1 MASEK
6 DERQRNE
13 LATTTVGPPR
23 SGTSSSDSSSSSVVM
38 TTVIVVIKLY
48 TRGWRVINCIILFS
62 MCNTQ
67 LCIVYFMF
75 IVHIYLCVSDTGR
88 GVGGHPTG
96 GGRVLKKRD
105 QVCVVSFRRVCVC
118 VSMRLYMYR

>member
-6 DERQRNE
+6 DEHQRNE

-23 SGTSSSDSSSSSVVM
+23 SSTSSSDSSSSSVVM
-38 TTVIVVIKLY
+38 TTVIVVIQLY

-67 LCIVYFMF
+67 LCMVYFMF
-75 IVHIYLCVSDTGR
+75 IVHILMCKRHRAWCRRPPYGRMKGVKKKGPGVCRIFSSSCVF
-88 GVGGHPTG
+88 
-96 GGRVLKKRD
+96 
-105 QVCVVSFRRVCVC
+105 VCV
-118 VSMRLYMYR
+118 RLYMYR